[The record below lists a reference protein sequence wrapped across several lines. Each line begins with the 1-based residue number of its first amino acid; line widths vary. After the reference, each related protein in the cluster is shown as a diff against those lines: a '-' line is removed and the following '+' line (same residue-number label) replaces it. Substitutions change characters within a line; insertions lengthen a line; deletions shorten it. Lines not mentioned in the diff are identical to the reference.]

1 MRMNSTQRYMGDM
14 PMRRTIFSQLIL
26 LLFLGVMVLPFLS
39 PASETPLN
47 ITAQPPALDKPA
59 STYTG
64 SASVTCY
71 SSPDS
76 SFGVLTDLL
85 QNTENE
91 MQIMVYALSNW
102 FLIKEI
108 HDALARN
115 GTMEITII
123 VSWKWA
129 SIAERSLTKG
139 AFYNL
144 SQNAAFGSNLQLYFS
159 EDTYLEFT
167 HAKFMIF
174 DHEALVVESA
184 NWAKTGVPPAS
195 SAGNREWGV
204 VINQPDVIDYFSDTF
219 MHDLTLDNVEPYVP
233 NIADEEEF
241 SDNIST
247 GSYPAPFTSQ
257 TFSGSMSIQC
267 VLSPDNDIPTIKAL
281 IDSAT
286 STVRVQQMYSKL
298 DWDGAPNQFNDAII
312 AAAARG
318 VDCQVILDN
327 RSSGM
332 QEVANLL
339 MANGVDVRFSNQ
351 DYFEW
356 THNKGVI
363 VDGQKVLVSSINWSY
378 ESTHE
383 NREAGVI
390 ITHSGVANYF
400 TQIFNWDW
408 NAGTTLTA
416 PPPPEPIPIEYIII
430 GIVVVVILA
439 IGGWVYQRYLKK

>member
-1 MRMNSTQRYMGDM
+1 
-14 PMRRTIFSQLIL
+14 MRRTIIPQL
-26 LLFLGVMVLPFLS
+26 LLLIIIGLMTFAFFQPVADPTLTV
-39 PASETPLN
+39 N
-47 ITAQPPALDKPA
+47 AQPPLDKPA
-59 STYTG
+59 SIYTG
-64 SASVTCY
+64 SATVTCF

-76 SFGVLTDLL
+76 SFDIITDLL

-91 MQIMVYALSNW
+91 MQIMVYALTNW
-102 FLIKEI
+102 FLIDEI

-174 DHEALVVESA
+174 DQEAVVVESA
-184 NWAKTGVPPAS
+184 NWAKSGIPPAS

-204 VINQPDVIDYFSDTF
+204 VIEQPDVIDYFYDTF
-219 MHDLTLDNVEPYVP
+219 MHDLLLDNVEPYVP
-233 NIADEEEF
+233 DIADEEDF
-241 SDNIST
+241 SENIDT

-257 TFSGSMSIQC
+257 SFTGSMSIQC
-267 VLSPDNDIPTIKAL
+267 VLSPDNDVSAIKAM

-286 STVRVQQMYSKL
+286 STLMVQQMYSKM
-298 DWDGAPNQFNDAII
+298 DWDSNPNQFNDAIV

-318 VDCQVILDN
+318 VDCKVILDN

-332 QEVANLL
+332 QAVAEMFL
-339 MANGVDVRFSNQ
+339 ANGVDVRFSNQ
-351 DYFEW
+351 SYFGW

-390 ITHSGVANYF
+390 ITHSGIANYF
-400 TQIFNWDW
+400 KQIFDWDW
-408 NAGTTLTA
+408 DVGVQLGAPTT
-416 PPPPEPIPIEYIII
+416 PPPQEPIPIEYIII
-430 GIVVVVILA
+430 TVVIVVVIA
-439 IGGWVYQRYLKK
+439 IGGWVYQRYIKK